1 LLVIYLPA
9 QNKEGMRKTIGI
21 YTLILFISV
30 LSANSL
36 HAQEAARDTVS
47 VGIYVTSIHDIDFK
61 EKEYTISFW
70 LWLKYKN
77 KAFDFAQNLEIPQ
90 AKTVTKSFPTI
101 DTSDGKVNM
110 LMKLQCVM
118 KDSWRINK
126 FPFDRQKLRLSIE
139 NSQFDT
145 RSLIFIADTSGR
157 HYGRFT
163 VNGWKIDSF
172 NISVDKK
179 LYETNF
185 GDASLDEPKSEYSAF
200 KVAIVIE
207 RNGPWGLFLKIFLGM
222 YVSFLISYVCF
233 YIHADSIDARFGLSV
248 GSLFAVIGNKYI
260 IDSSLP
266 DTASISLVDTLHGL
280 TLLFIFFVIVCTT
293 YALKLGKKS
302 MERAN
307 RFDRITA
314 QALLLLY
321 ILLNI
326 YFISQ
331 ANMR

>member
-1 LLVIYLPA
+1 MNPSYMKKIFFLEILLVLVSC
-9 QNKEGMRKTIGI
+9 
-21 YTLILFISV
+21 FITF
-30 LSANSL
+30 SAA
-36 HAQEAARDTVS
+36 AQEEPRDTVS

-70 LWLKYKN
+70 LWLKYKRRE
-77 KAFDFAQNLEIPQ
+77 FDFAQNLEIPQ
-90 AKTVTKSFPTI
+90 AKSIVKSFPTTDSSNGRI
-101 DTSDGKVNM
+101 NM

-118 KDSWRINK
+118 KDSWRITR

-145 RSLIFIADTSGR
+145 RSLVFIADTSGK

-163 VNGWKIDSF
+163 INGWKIDSF

-179 LYETNF
+179 LYETSF
-185 GDASLDEPKSEYSAF
+185 GDVSLNESKSEYSTF
-200 KVAIVIE
+200 KVNIGIE
-207 RNGPWGLFLKIFLGM
+207 RNGQGELFLKIFLGM

-233 YIHADSIDARFGLSV
+233 YIHADNIDARFGLSV

-266 DTASISLVDTLHGL
+266 DNSAISLVDNLHGL
-280 TLLFIFFVIVCTT
+280 TLLFIFAGIVCTAF
-293 YALKLGKKS
+293 ALKLVKKYS
-302 MERAN
+302 VEKAT
-307 RFDRITA
+307 RFDMITA
-314 QALLLLY
+314 QVLMITY

-326 YFISQ
+326 YFITQ
-331 ANMR
+331 AYNN